1 MPTPH
6 VFNNVGDYVLVAKT
20 ADSTSAIP
28 ETIDLETDY
37 SLYRNKTTT
46 RNVPEKTIEKAI
58 ETAKMA
64 SASFDLTL
72 GTMTREDKESKWNLG
87 KWMRY
92 SQAMLDVAVSEFDD
106 PGFDTRAAT
115 VRDVKD
121 WLEMGT
127 HVKVDELQLKGD
139 GWRNFGSIIGFP
151 DGNLVVGC
159 VIVDGLA
166 PDTYET

>member
-20 ADSTSAIP
+20 ADSTSEISEA
-28 ETIDLETDY
+28 IDLETDY
-37 SLYRNKTTT
+37 VPYRNKTTT
-46 RNVPEKTIEKAI
+46 RDVPDKTIEKAV
-58 ETAKMA
+58 ETARMA
-64 SASFDLTL
+64 SASFDLIL

-106 PGFDTRAAT
+106 PGFDTLAT
-115 VRDVKD
+115 TERDVKD

-127 HVKVDELQLKGD
+127 HVKVDELQLKGG
-139 GWRNFGSIIGFP
+139 GWRNLGSITGFP
-151 DGNLVVGC
+151 DGNLVVEY
-159 VIVDGLA
+159 VTVDELA